1 MEEKYSHK
9 IADYLESGRKDDELN
24 DKFGKSY
31 EELQRTVAELM
42 KSGLLPPIP
51 GTPLQPPR
59 QAVNAKQIVEDILAG
74 TPRQRLM
81 ELHNLSA
88 VNLQKTLRKL
98 VQTKRIAIEDFSE
111 DLKFYYHAEDP
122 EKVRND
128 KRLYLDFEL
137 PVFKKGSPDFWGVI
151 VDISEGGIG
160 VKGQAP
166 QVNHRMSLE
175 IHHEDFFEIE
185 AVSFEAECQWSLEQ
199 EDPTE
204 NRSGF
209 RIIGI
214 SDKDR
219 VELRKLIRLLTL

>member
-1 MEEKYSHK
+1 MEEKYTHK
-9 IADYLESGRKDDELN
+9 IVDYLESGRKDDELS
-24 DKFGKSY
+24 DRFGQSY

-42 KSGLLPPIP
+42 KCGLLPPIP
-51 GTPLQPPR
+51 GTSLKAPR
-59 QAVNAKQIVEDILAG
+59 QAVNAKQIVDDIRAG

-81 ELHNLSA
+81 ELHSLSPL
-88 VNLQKTLRKL
+88 NLQKTLRKL
-98 VQTKRIAIEDFSE
+98 VQTKRITVEEFSD
-111 DLKFYYHAEDP
+111 DLQFYYQAEDP

-137 PVFKKGSPDFWGVI
+137 PVFKKGVEDFWGVI

-166 QVNHRMSLE
+166 SVSERMSLE

-185 AVSFEAECQWSLEQ
+185 AVAFEAECQWSLEQ
-199 EDPTE
+199 GDPKE
-204 NRSGF
+204 SRSGF

-219 VELRKLIRLLTL
+219 GELRKLIRLLTL